1 MKRILL
7 ILYRLYSTQA
17 GFRASRQIF
26 PMIRGQ
32 KYSFL
37 LQLERSLASLGP
49 IANSQKRSDMPII
62 TFKEIYLCFDPLE
75 ADIIRNMLE
84 RAGIPCI
91 IRDMRIGPYPLTI
104 GQFAEMR
111 VAVEPA
117 HLRQAVKIIRQ
128 AREDDYLS
136 PQGKFKDDVPQP
148 V

>member
-1 MKRILL
+1 MV
-7 ILYRLYSTQA
+7 
-17 GFRASRQIF
+17 SRQIF

-32 KYSFL
+32 NYSFL
-37 LQLERSLASLGP
+37 LQLERSLTGLGP
-49 IANSQKRSDMPII
+49 IENSRKQSDMPMR
-62 TFKEIYLCFDPLE
+62 TFKEIYLCFNPLE
-75 ADIIRNMLE
+75 ADIIKSMLE
-84 RAGIPCI
+84 QAGIPCI

-104 GQFAEMR
+104 GRFAEMR
-111 VAVEPA
+111 LAVDPA